1 MKLAKRCFDLF
12 WTIIGLLVIWP
23 LLLLIALAI
32 KLDDRGLVFFRQ
44 ERVGYR
50 GRPFYIWKFRTMV
63 VNAEQI
69 GRAITVGRD
78 TRITRVG
85 HWLRKAKLDEL
96 PQLFNILMGE
106 MSLVGPRP
114 EVMRYVALYTAEQ
127 REVLNVL
134 PGITDPA
141 SIKYRDENEVLARA
155 SDPEQAYIN
164 EVMPEKISINLEYA
178 KKARVMED
186 FVIILNTLA
195 KLVWR

>member
-1 MKLAKRCFDLF
+1 MKLAKRCFDLS
-12 WTIIGLLVIWP
+12 WTILGLLVIWP

-32 KLDDRGLVFFRQ
+32 KFDDRGPVFFRQ

-63 VNAEQI
+63 PNAELI

-78 TRITRVG
+78 PRITKVG
-85 HWLRKAKLDEL
+85 HWLRKTKLDEL
-96 PQLFNILMGE
+96 PQLINVLVGE

-114 EVMRYVALYTAEQ
+114 EVPRYVSLYTAEQ
-127 REVLNVL
+127 RKVLEVF

-155 SDPEQAYIN
+155 VNPDQAYIN
-164 EVMPEKISINLEYA
+164 EVMPEKIRINLDYVERA
-178 KKARVMED
+178 GVAQD
-186 FVIILNTLA
+186 FVIILQTLI
-195 KLVWR
+195 KLVR